1 MFFRVLPNGEMSAG
15 QRGLFQIP
23 NPKSKIRNPKSQ
35 FHYLCSMTSKKRI
48 AFHTLGCKLNFSETS
63 TISRQFG
70 IDDFEVVDFNEQ
82 ADFYVV
88 HTCSVTAV
96 AEKKCKTAV
105 KQAHRRNPVAQV
117 AVIGCA
123 VQANPEMFSTMEG
136 VSWVFGNQDKFRLGE
151 VIKSQGSETHAY
163 GHHEAYVSEINK
175 TREFIPSYSI
185 GDRTRSFFKVQDGC
199 DYFCT
204 YCSIPFMRGRSRS
217 ESVENTMKV
226 AHEIASTEI
235 KEIILTGVNIG
246 DFGRQNN
253 ESFTDL
259 LKQLANIEGIE
270 RIRISSIEP
279 ELLNDEIIR
288 LVSVSR
294 KLLPHFHIP
303 LQSGSNKILE
313 LMKRKYQR
321 EVFAGRVQRIKELMP
336 DACIAADVIVGFPGE
351 TNEDFDD
358 AYDFIKNLDVT
369 YLHVFTY
376 SERTGTKAI
385 QMEGKVDER
394 EKRRRSQL
402 LHELSEAKKKKFYIS
417 QVGKTEQVLW
427 ESDNIKGFMHG
438 FTGNYVKVA
447 TPYNKELINQ
457 ITTVKILSV
466 NADDTC
472 SIQFLN

>member
-1 MFFRVLPNGEMSAG
+1 MS
-15 QRGLFQIP
+15 QR
-23 NPKSKIRNPKSQ
+23 
-35 FHYLCSMTSKKRI
+35 KRI

-70 IDDFEVVDFNEQ
+70 IDDFEVVDFDEQ

-88 HTCSVTAV
+88 HTCSVTSI
-96 AEKKCKTAV
+96 AEKKCKTAI
-105 KQAHRRNPVAQV
+105 KQAHRRNPEAQV

-123 VQANPEMFSTMEG
+123 VQANPDMFSAMEG

-151 VIKSQGSETHAY
+151 VIKSQGSDAHAY
-163 GHHEAYVSEINK
+163 GHHESYVSEINK
-175 TREFIPSYSI
+175 TREFIPSYSM

-226 AHEIASTEI
+226 AREIAATEI

-253 ESFTDL
+253 ETFTDL
-259 LKQLANIEGIE
+259 LKQLAQLEGIE

-279 ELLNDEIIR
+279 ELLNDEIIK
-288 LVSVSR
+288 LVSVSE

-303 LQSGSNKILE
+303 LQSGSNKSLQ
-313 LMKRKYQR
+313 LMKRKYLR
-321 EVFAGRVQRIKELMP
+321 EVFAGRVLRIKELMP

-351 TNEDFDD
+351 TNEDFND

-376 SERTGTKAI
+376 SERTGTKAV

-394 EKRRRSQL
+394 EKRRRSHL
-402 LHELSEAKKKKFYIS
+402 LHELSEAKKKKFYAS

-457 ITTVKILSV
+457 ITTVKILSI
-466 NADDTC
+466 NNDDTC
-472 SIQFLN
+472 TIQFLN

>member
-1 MFFRVLPNGEMSAG
+1 MT
-15 QRGLFQIP
+15 
-23 NPKSKIRNPKSQ
+23 PKR
-35 FHYLCSMTSKKRI
+35 RI

-70 IDDFEVVDFNEQ
+70 IDDFEVVDFDEQ

-88 HTCSVTAV
+88 HTCSVTAI
-96 AEKKCKTAV
+96 AEKKCKTAI
-105 KQAHRRNPVAQV
+105 KQAHKRNPHAQV

-123 VQANPEMFSTMEG
+123 VQANPEIFSKMEG
-136 VSWVFGNQDKFRLGE
+136 VSWVLGNQDKFKLGE
-151 VIKSQGSETHAY
+151 IVSNASISASEL
-163 GHHEAYVSEINK
+163 HEESGISLVSEINK
-175 TREFIPSYSI
+175 TREFIPSYSM

-204 YCSIPFMRGRSRS
+204 FCSIPYMRGRSRS

-226 AHEIASTEI
+226 AREIAASSL

-253 ESFTDL
+253 ESFIDL
-259 LKQLANIEGIE
+259 LQQLANLEGIE

-279 ELLNDEIIR
+279 ELLNDDIIR
-288 LVSVSR
+288 LVSVSE

-303 LQSGSNKILE
+303 LQSGCDKILQ
-313 LMKRKYQR
+313 LMKRKYLR
-321 EVFAGRVQRIKELMP
+321 EVFAGRVKRIKELMP

-358 AYDFIKNLDVT
+358 AYHFIQSLDIT

-376 SERTGTKAI
+376 SERPGTKALH
-385 QMEGKVDER
+385 MEGKVDER

-402 LHELSEAKKKKFYIS
+402 LHQLSESKKAEFYQN
-417 QVGKTEQVLW
+417 QVGKSAMVLW

-438 FTGNYVKVA
+438 FSGNYVKVS
-447 TPYNKELINQ
+447 TPYDTALVNK
-457 ITTVKILSV
+457 ITAVTVISV
-466 NADDTC
+466 NKDDTC
-472 SIQFLN
+472 SIRFE

>member
-1 MFFRVLPNGEMSAG
+1 MN
-15 QRGLFQIP
+15 QR
-23 NPKSKIRNPKSQ
+23 
-35 FHYLCSMTSKKRI
+35 KRI

-70 IDDFEVVDFNEQ
+70 IDDFEVVDFDEQ

-96 AEKKCKTAV
+96 AEKKCKTAI
-105 KQAHRRNPVAQV
+105 KQAHRRNPEARV

-123 VQANPEMFSTMEG
+123 VQANPEMFSAMEG
-136 VSWVFGNQDKFRLGE
+136 VSWVFGNQDKFKLGE

-163 GHHEAYVSEINK
+163 GHHESYVSEINK
-175 TREFIPSYSI
+175 TWDFIPSYSM

-226 AHEIASTEI
+226 AREIASTEI

-259 LKQLANIEGIE
+259 LKQLANLEGIE

-279 ELLNDEIIR
+279 ELLNDKIIK
-288 LVSVSR
+288 LVSVSE

-313 LMKRKYQR
+313 LMKRKYMR
-321 EVFAGRVQRIKELMP
+321 EVFAGRVLRIKELMP

-351 TNEDFDD
+351 TNEDFTV

-376 SERTGTKAI
+376 SERSGTKAI

-402 LHELSEAKKKKFYIS
+402 LHELSEAKKKKFYTS

-466 NADDTC
+466 NDDDTC
-472 SIQFLN
+472 TVHFQNL

>member
-1 MFFRVLPNGEMSAG
+1 
-15 QRGLFQIP
+15 
-23 NPKSKIRNPKSQ
+23 
-35 FHYLCSMTSKKRI
+35 MTPKKRI

-70 IDDFEVVDFNEQ
+70 LDDFDVVDFAEQ

-88 HTCSVTAV
+88 HTCSVTAI

-105 KQAHRRNPVAQV
+105 KQAHRRNPYAQV

-123 VQANPEMFSTMEG
+123 VQANPDMFGSMEG
-136 VSWVFGNQDKFRLGE
+136 VSWVLGNQDKFRLGE
-151 VIKSQGSETHAY
+151 IVSTASLTIRAADKEHTVSL
-163 GHHEAYVSEINK
+163 VSEINK
-175 TREFIPSYSI
+175 TREFIPSYSM

-226 AHEIASTEI
+226 AREIAATEL

-246 DFGRQNN
+246 DFGQQTN
-253 ESFTDL
+253 ESFLDL
-259 LKQLANIEGIE
+259 LRELANLEGIE

-279 ELLNDEIIR
+279 ELLNDQIIE
-288 LVSVSR
+288 LVSASER
-294 KLLPHFHIP
+294 LLPHFHIP
-303 LQSGSNKILE
+303 LQSGSDKILA
-313 LMKRKYQR
+313 LMKRKYLR
-321 EVFAGRVQRIKELMP
+321 GVFANRVKRIKELMP

-358 AYDFIKNLDVT
+358 AYAFIESTDIT

-376 SERTGTKAI
+376 SERPGTKALL
-385 QMEGKVDER
+385 MEGKVDER

-402 LHELSEAKKKKFYIS
+402 LHELSEAKKKRFYDQQI
-417 QVGKTEQVLW
+417 GKTADVLW
-427 ESDNIKGFMHG
+427 ESDNIHGFMHG
-438 FTGNYVKVA
+438 FTGNYVKVR
-447 TPYNKELINQ
+447 TPYDPALINQ
-457 ITTVKILSV
+457 IMTVKIIAV
-466 NADDTC
+466 NDDDTC
-472 SIQFLN
+472 NVEFYK